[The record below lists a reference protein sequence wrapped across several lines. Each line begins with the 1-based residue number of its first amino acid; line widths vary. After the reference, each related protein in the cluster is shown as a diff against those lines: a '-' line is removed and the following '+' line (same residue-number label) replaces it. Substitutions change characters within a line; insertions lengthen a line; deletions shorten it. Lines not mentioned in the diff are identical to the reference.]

1 MMVNIE
7 NTQIHS
13 GVASEVISESSDLI
27 IEIKDLWRK
36 FFEDSPAE
44 VQALRGVNFRV
55 EKGEFITIM
64 GPSGSGKSTLLTIVG
79 CMAPATSGQV
89 FIDGTEIT
97 EMNQRKLSEIRKEK
111 IGFVFQDIFLIDTMS
126 ALDNVLLPLIPY
138 GITKE
143 DKQRAE
149 ELMKT
154 AGLDDRM
161 HHKPTELS
169 GGQKQR
175 VAICRALIND
185 PPIVLADEPTG
196 NLDSKTGGEILEL
209 LRKINYEKQITI
221 LAVSHDPKLA
231 EFSSRDVMI
240 TDGEITRDRIN
251 PFRNHNL
258 GKM

>member
-1 MMVNIE
+1 MVQIE
-7 NTQIHS
+7 ETQKPLEI
-13 GVASEVISESSDLI
+13 ASEVVSDSDNLI

-36 FFEDSPAE
+36 FFENTPAE

-64 GPSGSGKSTLLTIVG
+64 GPSGSGKSTLLTILG
-79 CMAPATSGQV
+79 CMASATSGEV
-89 FIDGTEIT
+89 YIDGTEIT
-97 EMNQRKLSEIRKEK
+97 QMNQRKLSAIRKNK
-111 IGFVFQDIFLIDTMS
+111 IGFVFQDIFLIDTIS
-126 ALDNVLLPLIPY
+126 ALDNVLLPLLPY
-138 GITKE
+138 GIKKE
-143 DKQRAE
+143 DKERAK
-149 ELMKT
+149 ELMKI
-154 AGLDDRM
+154 AGLEDRM

-196 NLDSKTGGEILEL
+196 NLDSQTGGEVLAL
-209 LRKINYEKQITI
+209 LRRINKEKGITI

-231 EFSSRDVMI
+231 EYSSRDVMI

-251 PFRNHNL
+251 PFRT
-258 GKM
+258 

>member
-1 MMVNIE
+1 M
-7 NTQIHS
+7 
-13 GVASEVISESSDLI
+13 

-36 FFEDSPAE
+36 FFEDTPAE

-55 EKGEFITIM
+55 ERGEFITIM
-64 GPSGSGKSTLLTIVG
+64 GPSGSGKSTLLTILG

-89 FIDGTEIT
+89 YIDGTEIT
-97 EMNQRKLSEIRKEK
+97 EMSQRKLSEIRKEK
-111 IGFVFQDIFLIDTMS
+111 IGFVFQDIFLIETIS
-126 ALDNVLLPLIPY
+126 ALDNVLLPLLPY

-143 DKQRAE
+143 DRQRAI

-161 HHKPTELS
+161 KHKPTELS

-196 NLDSKTGGEILEL
+196 NLDSQTGGEILEL
-209 LRKINYEKQITI
+209 LRKLNYEKRITI

-251 PFRNHNL
+251 PFRDHNL
-258 GKM
+258 S

>member
-1 MMVNIE
+1 MMVNVE
-7 NTQIHS
+7 ETQKSLQI
-13 GVASEVISESSDLI
+13 ASEVISESANLI

-36 FFEDSPAE
+36 FFEGTPAE
-44 VQALRGVNFRV
+44 VQALRGVDFKV

-64 GPSGSGKSTLLTIVG
+64 GPSGSGKSTLLTILG
-79 CMAPATSGQV
+79 CMASATSGQV
-89 FIDGTEIT
+89 YIDGTEIT
-97 EMNQRKLSEIRKEK
+97 SMNQRKLSTIRKNK
-111 IGFVFQDIFLIDTMS
+111 IGFVFQDIFLIDTIS
-126 ALDNVLLPLIPY
+126 ALDNVLLPILPY
-138 GITKE
+138 GIKKE
-143 DKQRAE
+143 DRARAI
-149 ELMKT
+149 ELMKI
-154 AGLDDRM
+154 AGLEDRM

-196 NLDSKTGGEILEL
+196 NLDSQTGGEVLEL
-209 LRKINYEKQITI
+209 LRRINKEKRITI

-251 PFRNHNL
+251 PFRD
-258 GKM
+258 MS

>member
-1 MMVNIE
+1 MMVNVE
-7 NTQIHS
+7 ETQKSLQI
-13 GVASEVISESSDLI
+13 ASEVISESADLI

-36 FFEDSPAE
+36 FFEGTPAE
-44 VQALRGVNFRV
+44 VQALRGVDFKV

-64 GPSGSGKSTLLTIVG
+64 GPSGSGKSTLLTILG
-79 CMAPATSGQV
+79 CMASATSGQV
-89 FIDGTEIT
+89 YIDGTEIT
-97 EMNQRKLSEIRKEK
+97 SMNQRKLSSIRKNK
-111 IGFVFQDIFLIDTMS
+111 IGFVFQDIFLIDTIS
-126 ALDNVLLPLIPY
+126 ALDNVLLPILPY
-138 GITKE
+138 GINKE
-143 DKQRAE
+143 DRARAI

-154 AGLDDRM
+154 AGLEDRM

-196 NLDSKTGGEILEL
+196 NLDSKTGGEVLEL
-209 LRKINYEKQITI
+209 LRRINKEKGITI

-251 PFRNHNL
+251 PFRD
-258 GKM
+258 MS

>member
-1 MMVNIE
+1 MASIKDKQ
-7 NTQIHS
+7 TQLE
-13 GVASEVISESSDLI
+13 VASEVLSESTNLI

-36 FFEDSPAE
+36 FFEGTPAE

-64 GPSGSGKSTLLTIVG
+64 GPSGSGKSTLLTILG
-79 CMAPATSGQV
+79 CMAPITSGQV

-97 EMNQRKLSEIRKEK
+97 KMNQRKLSSIRKEK
-111 IGFVFQDIFLIDTMS
+111 IGFVFQDIFLIDTIS
-126 ALDNVLLPLIPY
+126 ALDNVLLPLLPY
-138 GITKE
+138 GIKKE

-149 ELMKT
+149 DLMRT
-154 AGLDDRM
+154 AGLEDRM

-209 LRKINYEKQITI
+209 LRKINYEKKITV

-251 PFRNHNL
+251 PFRDHN
-258 GKM
+258 MS

>member
-1 MMVNIE
+1 MMVNVE
-7 NTQIHS
+7 KTQKSLQI
-13 GVASEVISESSDLI
+13 ASEVISESADLI

-36 FFEDSPAE
+36 FFEGTPAE
-44 VQALRGVNFRV
+44 VQALRGVDFKV

-64 GPSGSGKSTLLTIVG
+64 GPSGSGKSTLLTILG
-79 CMAPATSGQV
+79 CMASATSGQV
-89 FIDGTEIT
+89 YIDGTEIT
-97 EMNQRKLSEIRKEK
+97 SMNQRKLSSIRKNK
-111 IGFVFQDIFLIDTMS
+111 IGFVFQDIFLIDTIS
-126 ALDNVLLPLIPY
+126 ALDNVLLPILPY
-138 GITKE
+138 GINKE
-143 DKQRAE
+143 DRARAI

-154 AGLDDRM
+154 AGLEDRM

-196 NLDSKTGGEILEL
+196 NLDSQTGGEVLEL
-209 LRKINYEKQITI
+209 LRRINKEKGITI

-251 PFRNHNL
+251 PFRDMN
-258 GKM
+258 

>member
-1 MMVNIE
+1 MMVQTEEAKKPLEI
-7 NTQIHS
+7 
-13 GVASEVISESSDLI
+13 ASEVVSDSDNLI

-36 FFEDSPAE
+36 FFENTPAE

-64 GPSGSGKSTLLTIVG
+64 GPSGSGKSTLLTILG
-79 CMAPATSGQV
+79 CMASATSGEV
-89 FIDGTEIT
+89 YIDGTEIT
-97 EMNQRKLSEIRKEK
+97 QMNQRKLSAIRKNK
-111 IGFVFQDIFLIDTMS
+111 IGFVFQDIFLIDTIS
-126 ALDNVLLPLIPY
+126 ALDNVLLPLLPY
-138 GITKE
+138 GIKKE
-143 DKQRAE
+143 DKERAK
-149 ELMKT
+149 ELMKI
-154 AGLDDRM
+154 AGLEDRM

-196 NLDSKTGGEILEL
+196 NLDSQTGGEVLAL
-209 LRKINYEKQITI
+209 LRRINKEKGITI

-231 EFSSRDVMI
+231 EYSSRDVMI

-251 PFRNHNL
+251 PFRT
-258 GKM
+258 

>member
-1 MMVNIE
+1 MENIDD
-7 NTQIHS
+7 TQIQPKI
-13 GVASEVISESSDLI
+13 ASEAISESADLI
-27 IEIKDLWRK
+27 IDIEELWRK
-36 FFEDSPAE
+36 FFEDTPAE
-44 VQALRGVNFRV
+44 VQALRGVNFKV
-55 EKGEFITIM
+55 ERGEFITIM
-64 GPSGSGKSTLLTIVG
+64 GPSGSGKSTLLTILG

-97 EMNQRKLSEIRKEK
+97 EMNQRKLSEIRKNK
-111 IGFVFQDIFLIDTMS
+111 IGFVFQDIFLIDTLS
-126 ALDNVLLPLIPY
+126 ALDNVLLPLLPY
-138 GITKE
+138 GIKKE
-143 DKQRAE
+143 DRDRAK

-154 AGLDDRM
+154 AGLEDRM

-196 NLDSKTGGEILEL
+196 NLDSQTGGEVLEL
-209 LRKINYEKQITI
+209 LRKINQEKNITI

-240 TDGEITRDRIN
+240 TDGEITRDRLN
-251 PFRNHNL
+251 PFRNMN
-258 GKM
+258 

>member
-1 MMVNIE
+1 MVNVE
-7 NTQIHS
+7 ETQKSLQI
-13 GVASEVISESSDLI
+13 ASEVISESANLI

-36 FFEDSPAE
+36 FFEGTPAE
-44 VQALRGVNFRV
+44 VQALRGVDFKV

-64 GPSGSGKSTLLTIVG
+64 GPSGSGKSTLLTILG
-79 CMAPATSGQV
+79 CMASATSGQV
-89 FIDGTEIT
+89 YIDGTEIT
-97 EMNQRKLSEIRKEK
+97 SMNQRKLSTIRKNK
-111 IGFVFQDIFLIDTMS
+111 IGFVFQDIFLIDTIS
-126 ALDNVLLPLIPY
+126 ALDNVLLPILPY
-138 GITKE
+138 GIKKE
-143 DKQRAE
+143 DRARAI
-149 ELMKT
+149 ELMKI
-154 AGLDDRM
+154 AGLEDRM

-196 NLDSKTGGEILEL
+196 NLDSQTGGEVLEL
-209 LRKINYEKQITI
+209 LRRINKEKRITI

-251 PFRNHNL
+251 PFRD
-258 GKM
+258 MS

>member
-1 MMVNIE
+1 MMASIKDKQ
-7 NTQIHS
+7 TQLE
-13 GVASEVISESSDLI
+13 VASEVLSESTNLI

-36 FFEDSPAE
+36 FFEGTPAE

-64 GPSGSGKSTLLTIVG
+64 GPSGSGKSTLLTILG
-79 CMAPATSGQV
+79 CMAPITSGQV

-97 EMNQRKLSEIRKEK
+97 KMNQRKLSSIRKEK
-111 IGFVFQDIFLIDTMS
+111 IGFVFQDIFLIDTIS
-126 ALDNVLLPLIPY
+126 ALDNVLLPLLPY
-138 GITKE
+138 GIKKE

-149 ELMKT
+149 DLMRT
-154 AGLDDRM
+154 AGLEDRM

-209 LRKINYEKQITI
+209 LRKINYEKKITV

-251 PFRNHNL
+251 PFRDHN
-258 GKM
+258 MS

>member
-7 NTQIHS
+7 DTKLQLKI
-13 GVASEVISESSDLI
+13 ASEAVSESTDLI

-36 FFEDSPAE
+36 FFEDTPAE

-64 GPSGSGKSTLLTIVG
+64 GPSGSGKSTLLTILG
-79 CMAPATSGQV
+79 CMASSSSGQV
-89 FIDGTEIT
+89 LIDGTEIT
-97 EMNQRKLSEIRKEK
+97 KLSQRKLSEIRKNK
-111 IGFVFQDIFLIDTMS
+111 IGFVFQDIFLIDTIS
-126 ALDNVLLPLIPY
+126 ALDNVLLPLLPY
-138 GITKE
+138 GIKKE
-143 DKQRAE
+143 DEERAK

-175 VAICRALIND
+175 VAICRALINN

-196 NLDSKTGGEILEL
+196 NLDSQTGGEVLAL
-209 LRKINYEKQITI
+209 LRKINKEKGITI

-251 PFRNHNL
+251 PFRNNH
-258 GKM
+258 